1 MGRFEKQFTVLP
13 IPDSFIERVNTM
25 GENWRKKT
33 LLLCK
38 QYAYTIEYFPNG
50 MMEPDKPNN
59 VNNLPSTTGVD
70 KVYNTT
76 DYRGEEIIMVK

>member
-1 MGRFEKQFTVLP
+1 
-13 IPDSFIERVNTM
+13 
-25 GENWRKKT
+25 
-33 LLLCK
+33 
-38 QYAYTIEYFPNG
+38 